1 MKTTKSNVPS
11 FESLPSRYRARRSNM
26 GPAAEAMRARYKT
39 ARGLGYLLR
48 GAALSLVLVGIAA
61 FLFPQYEESVPF
73 HLVVTHDNLHLL
85 GVILVGLGVVTFLL
99 SRE

>member
-61 FLFPQYEESVPF
+61 FFFPQYEESVPF